1 MRRETL
7 EMTGTEEVKT
17 CFRIGGGL
25 VGGLLLSFG
34 RRGMK
39 SRRRRGLG
47 QRELGGVSVMGW
59 AWRDCGSLR
68 ENARQTWM
76 PREKRDVRAT
86 KKLRGR
92 VRSVSRKDI
101 RTELLAIPYN

>member
-34 RRGMK
+34 
-39 SRRRRGLG
+39 SREEDEDLGKGAWRCLCYGLG
-47 QRELGGVSVMGW
+47 L
-59 AWRDCGSLR
+59 
-68 ENARQTWM
+68 ARLWV
-76 PREKRDVRAT
+76 PA
-86 KKLRGR
+86 
-92 VRSVSRKDI
+92 RKCKANLDAA
-101 RTELLAIPYN
+101 RKA

>member
-47 QRELGGVSVMGW
+47 QGSLEVSLLWAGLGATVGPCEKMQGKLGCREKSVM
-59 AWRDCGSLR
+59 
-68 ENARQTWM
+68 
-76 PREKRDVRAT
+76 
-86 KKLRGR
+86 
-92 VRSVSRKDI
+92 
-101 RTELLAIPYN
+101 